1 MASNFGISVY
11 RFDNDLRFELSG
23 DFDGFSAH
31 QLLSLMRN
39 CREESGKIL
48 INTDSIS
55 NIDSSGLD
63 ILRNKMGSLIKNQ
76 MQFVFTG
83 EKAPYMTE
91 STTILRQPGS

>member
-11 RFDNDLRFELSG
+11 RCDNELRFELSG

-31 QLLSLMRN
+31 QLLSLMQN
-39 CREESGKIL
+39 CKKESGKIF
-48 INTDSIS
+48 IHTDSIS

-76 MQFVFTG
+76 MQFIFTG
-83 EKAPYMTE
+83 EKAPYLTE
-91 STTILRQPGS
+91 STTLRQPGP